1 MAGTVMKVKVEAQPE
16 KERVERVPE
25 KVEVEKIGSA
35 KTAVVKVVDRKPVV
49 HAVPDGKG
57 AGKPSEK
64 GGKGAKGAAKGAKGK
79 TFGGYG
85 GHSFDYDFSERE
97 RRDRKLHPERFDA
110 DGQPPKTTMAVN
122 GRSPA
127 DHPASARTHDEIE
140 QSVLQDARQK
150 GSDGAPLPAQQ
161 RSSPWAFD
169 KGSDGKGKGDKGE
182 KGAGKLGKKGGKGS
196 KKGGKPR
203 VDDHLEDF
211 DVSAEEIRKPIP
223 KTPAP
228 TFVDNGV
235 EVEDENGQQ
244 CKAVLE
250 GNDIVLYIESDIIT
264 NKRRIVKQVK
274 FFDETK
280 HLCFMCKDAQD
291 WHVMLPVSYTLYIT
305 QLQAKL
311 TDMVKRATLGARE
324 QADSSFQQKQQQPDL
339 LAKIPD
345 PAIKDQSPPQ
355 RPVLFSGESFGI
367 QEDIEAQRKK
377 EREEKEAKDRAEKQR
392 LEAELQQ
399 KQLQQQQALRAQ
411 HQQQQQQQQP
421 DGIARNG
428 QMPPL
433 QQLQYHAHHHQH
445 QQAPQF
451 ASSHMLGR
459 LPPHHQQQPP
469 VDSHMRPGMM
479 PGGPASGGQHQLPH
493 SQYTS
498 SSFSNSANAMSMN
511 PAGNNFPSSYRNA
524 SSATKAGDSMFNP
537 HMGLPPSMMSDSSR
551 NQPGNP
557 FLQPRR
563 PNPQGMSGM
572 AGMSN
577 MPGISGMSSGMSGGK
592 SGMPGGMSSMPGM
605 QGMPSFPQPGFAASV
620 NLKANPAA
628 MMQGGMRGHMPPSRQ
643 TSGIPPPQPPS
654 SLYGA
659 QHQAPFMSGMPS
671 MRSMDMK
678 PYPHQ
683 QQQPPQQQFMQAQK
697 GAKPH
702 GPTSY
707 EQNGT
712 TYYNQ
717 SRKD

>member
-355 RPVLFSGESFGI
+355 RP
-367 QEDIEAQRKK
+367 
-377 EREEKEAKDRAEKQR
+377 
-392 LEAELQQ
+392 
-399 KQLQQQQALRAQ
+399 
-411 HQQQQQQQQP
+411 
-421 DGIARNG
+421 
-428 QMPPL
+428 
-433 QQLQYHAHHHQH
+433 
-445 QQAPQF
+445 
-451 ASSHMLGR
+451 
-459 LPPHHQQQPP
+459 PP

-697 GAKPH
+697 
-702 GPTSY
+702 
-707 EQNGT
+707 
-712 TYYNQ
+712 
-717 SRKD
+717 